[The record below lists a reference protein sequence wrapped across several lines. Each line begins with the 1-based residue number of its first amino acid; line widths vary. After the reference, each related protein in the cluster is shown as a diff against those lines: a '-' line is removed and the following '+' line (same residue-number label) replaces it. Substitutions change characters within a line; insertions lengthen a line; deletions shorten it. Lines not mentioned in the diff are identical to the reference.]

1 MRERI
6 ANEGPDKNKNSSI
19 LPFNAMFI
27 FLIFIIGISLLSL
40 SVSIPMINAQTA
52 SAKMT
57 DGAQTM
63 GTCAIGVESSCNGTQ
78 WSK

>member
-1 MRERI
+1 MTE
-6 ANEGPDKNKNSSI
+6 SI
-19 LPFNAMFI
+19 LPFNAMYI

-40 SVSIPMINAQTA
+40 SVSIPILNAQTA

-63 GTCAIGVESSCNGTQ
+63 GTCAIGVGSPCNGSQ